1 MLSAVQNWG
10 PLIGCYGE
18 ATGYMQDVMHHCRQP
33 CILSKHQAQKINLR
47 CKFDWKKYF
56 YLCDYYKGRGDRNV
70 KDFGLKVICPDK
82 HVKIN
87 GLLQAFFCTST
98 TCVTEKL
105 HTSVISDWKK
115 TKCMPLVPHPGSN
128 SITAQTVILVMIQ
141 QHTPTLSRQRR
152 NEEVGP
158 NACSPRRAKQSLCST
173 TSTNGPSSFMHS
185 WLQWLPQAFLKVPHI
200 QLVRGWQK
208 GTKPFLK
215 YCILLCTSTP
225 ARTCCLLLSDLPFV
239 PLFSL
244 QTGH

>member
-1 MLSAVQNWG
+1 MEKQLDTCRMSCTTADSPASWVNIK
-10 PLIGCYGE
+10 PKKLISDVSL
-18 ATGYMQDVMHHCRQP
+18 TG
-33 CILSKHQAQKINLR
+33 
-47 CKFDWKKYF
+47 KKYF

-141 QHTPTLSRQRR
+141 QHTPTLSRQRW

-158 NACSPRRAKQSLCST
+158 NACSPRRAKHSLCST

-200 QLVRGWQK
+200 PLVRGWQK

-225 ARTCCLLLSDLPFV
+225 ARTCCFLLSDLPFV